1 MIKKPSPQT
10 KILSLINSL
19 SAKNIKKIACCSILA
34 VSSSIAIGKTIV
46 ISSPGND
53 GNIQPAIQAAVS
65 AKTTVNGDIIQLPAG
80 QFIVNS
86 NVYVTK
92 FISIKGAGIGKT
104 ILYRSEAATDDNLS
118 NNINWRGI
126 FRFNINSNS
135 KSGIVVSDITFKSKK
150 PSVVKGDG
158 LSLAADIGVE
168 MVNCVGFVITRCRF
182 ENFGNGAVSI
192 SHDDSIVSGL
202 INKNEFYHNVKG
214 VDGLG
219 LGYGVVVYG
228 GNTKWIQ
235 KPRFGSGN
243 FIFVEDNTFDY
254 HRHSIAA
261 GGCALYVFR
270 YNTVKNNVAANTA
283 HAIDAHEA
291 SLTKGDNYY
300 STRAIEVYNN
310 NIINTTFKDGTGNI
324 ADGTVITLGKDV
336 TLLVECAIRTRG
348 GESLIHDNYIEG
360 YRFGVGLINTLTT
373 TYPCA
378 YQQGYLSG
386 LKYGSTHTGVDDEKG
401 SGDVFVWDDKFKF
414 YNSKDARNVYFY
426 NYSPNY
432 IKNERDYHLSAKPN
446 YTTYTY
452 PHPLA
457 NTVITD
463 VEESGTIQKSPYQ
476 VYPNPVSG
484 GVLNVRSENQ
494 VVPTGTMLEIV
505 DLAGVVVKKLDFVSS
520 LLSINIQD
528 LASGVYLVRVLN
540 TAETSI
546 NKIVVVN

>member
-1 MIKKPSPQT
+1 MSKKTSPQT
-10 KILSLINSL
+10 KVLSLINSL
-19 SAKNIKKIACCSILA
+19 SAKRIKKIACCSIIA
-34 VSSSIAIGKTIV
+34 ISSSVISSAKTIV
-46 ISSPGND
+46 IASPGTD

-65 AKTTVNGDIIQLPAG
+65 NKTTVNGDVIQLPAG

-104 ILYRSEAATDDNLS
+104 ILYRAESVSDDYLS

-126 FRFNINSNS
+126 FRFNINSTA

-150 PSVVKGDG
+150 PSMVSTDG

-168 MVNCVGFVITRCRF
+168 MVNCVDFVITRCRF

-192 SHDDSIVSGL
+192 MHDDSIVGGL
-202 INKNEFYHNVKG
+202 ICKNEFYHNVKG
-214 VDGLG
+214 ADGLG

-228 GNTKWIQ
+228 ANNKWIK
-235 KPRFGSGN
+235 KPRFGSSN

-291 SLTKGDNYY
+291 NLTKGDNYY

-310 NIINTTFKDGTGNI
+310 NVINTTFKDGTKDI
-324 ADGTVITLGKDV
+324 ANGTPIITGKDV
-336 TLLVECAIRTRG
+336 GLLVECAIRTRG
-348 GESLIHDNYIEG
+348 GEALIHDNYIEG
-360 YRFGVGLINTLTT
+360 YRFGVGLINTLTSS
-373 TYPCA
+373 YPCA

-386 LKYGSTHTGVDDEKG
+386 LKYGSTHTGVDEEKG
-401 SGDVFVWDDKFKF
+401 NGDVFVWSDRFKF
-414 YNSKDARNVYFY
+414 YNSKDSKNVYFY
-426 NYSPNY
+426 NYSPDY

-452 PHPLA
+452 PHPLST
-457 NTVITD
+457 TVITN
-463 VEESGTIQKSPYQ
+463 VEESGNIQTPYD
-476 VYPNPVSG
+476 VYPNPASG
-484 GVLNVRSENQ
+484 GILNVRSQNQ
-494 VVPTGTMLEIV
+494 VLTAGTTVEVV
-505 DLAGVVVKKLDFVSS
+505 DLAGIIVKKVE
-520 LLSINIQD
+520 LLSTLLSLNIQD
-528 LASGVYLVRVLN
+528 LASGVYLVRVMN
-540 TAETSI
+540 NAETNIS
-546 NKIVVVN
+546 KVVVVN